1 MPAINVARTDTFEQQ
16 RVKINEISEQIF
28 SINAGGSDLQT
39 GILKLGDGSVDN
51 PALSFTSDNQLGF
64 YRVDNSVLGFVAAGK
79 KLTNLSPEAF
89 VSFKDIITQKNVV
102 GELVITNSGLNYD
115 PGNYSNIPITGGIG
129 NNLTANITVSEYKGN
144 ITSEG
149 SGYDFGTY
157 NDQYLEGGNGTG
169 AVCSFTVKGVDGAI
183 TDGGSGYYPGTY
195 ENVPFTNI
203 SSSGSGETATVT
215 VTGEVDY
222 NGSITNAG
230 SGYSEGTY
238 NGVAFFNS
246 PQQTFVVTTVSNPG
260 SPPPANVYQ
269 IDGTTQQALTL
280 TAGNTYRFDY
290 SDSSNDGHP
299 LVFKNTNDTALD
311 PGAFVTQNG
320 TGFVD
325 LIIKPGAPTGDIK
338 YDCSIHAGMGATI
351 TVQTGTVGEHGD
363 GLLCDATVDSN
374 GNVTTINVLNVGE
387 DYNPNDV
394 LELNL
399 ANGTG
404 FEYTLGAT
412 TTYTGVVT
420 SIDTNEN
427 GLGYLQND
435 VLSIDQ
441 ADLGNVG
448 GSGFEFTVTS
458 IPGVV
463 SEFSFSIQGTGYQ
476 PGDTLILPDET
487 TGVQG
492 TVFGS
497 ITVESTFTEGSTT
510 ATVTSTA
517 QLIDGMEISG
527 STSVDPGTTITV
539 VNATTITLSAAAT
552 ASESSSP
559 TEYSTSQGADQIQV
573 TSTTGLFP
581 GMSVTQTAGNATLFD
596 GATITEIDYATNT
609 LTMSDDSEEPG
620 SATMTFTPEY
630 GANPTTDFTYVVGDL
645 GPITG
650 LAINNPGNGYEQF
663 DVLSVNPTNL
673 VSPTVYA
680 VRVVDIQKLTF
691 TTAITPGTFS
701 VGDRVTLDGNDVFE
715 VVLVKES
722 GGTFNYIIVEG
733 SNFSTD
739 GGQEI
744 ERVTDGSTFITDT
757 VVESHRFT
765 INNQFEPSITL
776 DAGSSYVFDLA
787 DSTNQSHEF
796 ALSKFPDG
804 PYSPS
809 RVTKIVNITA
819 GSNQITVDDTSSI
832 AEGMVITVL
841 AGQGVVNGTTVTSVV
856 DGTTLE
862 ISQNALVTGET
873 QLEFRG
879 VEYTDGVTRDSSFLT
894 INVTSSTPTP
904 LYYYCRT
911 ESIHENMGG
920 FDGDEVAITVNQ
932 GATRT
937 YGSGATFV
945 AATINTEDSI
955 YADVETGTIT
965 LSTLNA
971 TEINSTDY
979 TGTNLV
985 TSPFVEGSTYV
996 KTPQVRDSGSG
1007 LSIQTINANFTGNI
1021 NITDKAVITGATGN
1035 ILSQGEIKV
1044 IDKFNSNDRLQIKNN
1059 IISTTSNDNVVVQPY
1074 SDRLLKV
1081 DASTGFVVPKGTDS
1095 QRPTQYAENGAIRFN
1110 TDSNQYEGYSDISGS
1125 GVWSSLGGVRDLDG
1139 NTYIKAEASPGAN
1152 DNTLYYYNDDILA
1165 FRNTKNN
1172 VILDGAKTIQSS
1184 NTVGVTYSNWV
1195 ANLAVFTG
1203 NYLRYRNNVY
1213 EVMLSGTTGT
1223 SGNPPVDVSG
1233 DNFTNGTATL
1243 RWIQLAVGEIVID
1256 EVSQVRIGPFGDIP
1270 VVIGG
1275 DLRLKNNVISTDI
1288 NDVVIQPLAGKKVKI
1303 DATTSIAVPVGDV
1316 NQRGSAIQGSLRFNT
1331 SASQFEGYDGANWG
1345 SLGGVKDVD
1354 QDTQIKAESSA
1365 GSDEDTLT
1373 FFNEGILTLTLNKN
1387 QLSFENIDVVR
1398 SVVSDEF
1405 ELTASLLTLDNAA
1418 TTLDNT
1424 TADTTFLHTSKQ
1436 YFKIGLS
1443 GGINV
1448 DPVLTLSNDG
1458 DLFYNT
1464 AFGTGTPSNIKLFDA
1479 DLKTFETTDLRV
1491 KTEDAVLTKGTV
1503 DSAVFNI
1510 YETAT
1515 NKGAKIVLIA
1525 ENTNDNEK
1533 EFIEFGVTDDGADV
1547 FFTEYGNIQTN
1558 GALFTPVFELTAGV
1572 VRLNITVGATVG
1584 NTQTVNL
1591 TIVSHITKK

>member
-102 GELVITNSGLNYD
+102 GELVITNPGLNYD
-115 PGNYSNIPITGGIG
+115 PGNYNNVPITGGIG
-129 NNLTANITVSEYKGN
+129 NNLTANITVSEYNGN

-149 SGYDFGTY
+149 SGYDFGEY
-157 NDQYLEGGNGTG
+157 NDQYLEGGSGTG
-169 AVCSFTVKGVDGAI
+169 AICSFTVKGVDGAI

-195 ENVPFTNI
+195 TNVPFTNI
-203 SSSGSGETATVT
+203 SSSGSGETATV
-215 VTGEVDY
+215 VVEGEVNY

-230 SGYSEGTY
+230 SGYNQGTY
-238 NGVAFFNS
+238 NGVSFFNS

-260 SPPPANVYQ
+260 SPPPSNVYQ
-269 IDGTTQQALTL
+269 LDGNTQQALTL
-280 TAGNTYRFDY
+280 DAGNTYRFVI

-299 LVFKNTNDTALD
+299 LIFRNTNNTALD

-320 TGFVD
+320 TGFID

-338 YDCSIHAGMGATI
+338 YDCSIHEGMGATI
-351 TVQTGTVGEHGD
+351 TVQSGTVGEHGN
-363 GLLCDATVDSN
+363 GLLCDAIVDSN
-374 GNVTTINVLNVGE
+374 GNVTTINVLNIGE

-420 SIDTNEN
+420 SVDTNEN

-448 GSGFEFTVTS
+448 GSGFEFTVTT
-458 IPGVV
+458 IPGIV
-463 SEFSFSIQGTGYQ
+463 SSFSFSIQGTGYQ

-487 TGVQG
+487 TGVTG
-492 TVFGS
+492 TVFGTIS
-497 ITVESTFTEGSTT
+497 VQTNFTENSTT

-517 QLIDGMEISG
+517 QLIDGMEITG
-527 STSVDPGTTITV
+527 TTNVDPGTTITV
-539 VNATTITLSAAAT
+539 VNATTITMSNPAT
-552 ASESSSP
+552 ASESGVP
-559 TEYSTSQGADQIQV
+559 VDFSTSQAANQIQV
-573 TSTTGLFP
+573 SSTAGIFP
-581 GMSVTQTAGNATLFD
+581 GMSVTQTSGNADLFD
-596 GATITEIDYATNT
+596 GATIDEIDYATNT
-609 LTMSDDSEEPG
+609 LTMSDDSNEPG
-620 SATMTFTPEY
+620 SATMTFTPAY
-630 GANPTTDFTYVVGDL
+630 GPNPTTDFTYVVNDL

-650 LAINNPGNGYEQF
+650 LAINNPGNGYEQL

-673 VSPTVYA
+673 VSPTIHT

-691 TTAITPGTFS
+691 TTAITAGTFS
-701 VGDRVTLDGNDVFE
+701 VGDRLTANGDDVYE

-722 GGTFNYIIVEG
+722 ATNLLYIIVEG
-733 SNFSTD
+733 SDFSTD
-739 GGQEI
+739 GQE
-744 ERVTDGSTFITDT
+744 ELTRQSDSSTFTTDT
-757 VVESHRFT
+757 VVDSHRFT
-765 INNQFEPSITL
+765 IDGAYEPSITL
-776 DAGSSYVFDLA
+776 DAGSSYVFDIA
-787 DSTNQSHEF
+787 DSSNQNHEF

-819 GSNQITVDDTSSI
+819 GSNQVTVDDTSSI

-841 AGQGVVNGTTVTSVV
+841 GGQGVVNGTTVTSVV

-879 VEYTDGVTRDSSFLT
+879 VEYTDGVTRDSSFVT
-894 INVTSSTPTP
+894 INVTSSTPNP

-920 FDGDEVAITVNQ
+920 FDGDEVAITVDQ

-996 KTPQVRDSGSG
+996 KTPQVRDSGGG

-1021 NITDKAVITGATGN
+1021 NVTDKAVITGATGN

-1044 IDKFNSNDRLQIKNN
+1044 IDRFNSNDRLQIKNN
-1059 IISTTSNDNVVVQPY
+1059 IISTTSNDNVIVQPY

-1152 DNTLYYYNDDILA
+1152 DNTLYYYNDDVLA
-1165 FRNTKNN
+1165 FRNTKDN

-1184 NTVGVTYSNWV
+1184 NTVGVSYSNWV

-1213 EVMLSGTTGT
+1213 EVVLSGTTGT

-1233 DNFTNGTATL
+1233 DDFTNGTATL
-1243 RWIQLAVGEIVID
+1243 KWIQLAVGEIVVD

-1288 NDVVIQPLAGKKVKI
+1288 NDVVIKPLAGKKVKI

-1479 DLKTFETTDLRV
+1479 DLKTIETTDLRI

-1503 DSAVFNI
+1503 DTAVFNI
-1510 YETAT
+1510 YETAS

>member
-1 MPAINVARTDTFEQQ
+1 MPAITVARTDTFEQQ

-64 YRVDNSVLGFVAAGK
+64 YRVDNSVLGFVASGK
-79 KLTNLSPEAF
+79 KLTNLSPDSF
-89 VSFKDIITQKNVV
+89 ISFKDIITQKNVV
-102 GELVITNSGLNYD
+102 GELVITNPGLNYD
-115 PGNYSNIPITGGIG
+115 PGNYNNIPLTGGIG
-129 NNLTANITVSEYKGN
+129 NNLTGNITVSEYNGN

-149 SGYDFGTY
+149 SGYDFGEY
-157 NDQYLEGGNGTG
+157 NDQYLEGGSGTG

-215 VTGEVDY
+215 VTGEVNY
-222 NGSITNAG
+222 NGTITNAG
-230 SGYSEGTY
+230 SGYNQGTY
-238 NGVAFFNS
+238 NGVSFFNS

-260 SPPPANVYQ
+260 TPPPSNVYQ
-269 IDGTTQQALTL
+269 LDGNTQQALTL
-280 TAGNTYRFDY
+280 DAGNTYRFVI

-299 LVFKNTNDTALD
+299 LIFRNTNNTALD

-320 TGFVD
+320 TGFID
-325 LIIKPGAPTGDIK
+325 LIIKPGAPAGDIK
-338 YDCSIHAGMGATI
+338 YDCSIHEGMGATI
-351 TVQTGTVGEHGD
+351 TVQSGTVGEHGN
-363 GLLCDATVDSN
+363 GLLCDAIVDSN
-374 GNVTTINVLNVGE
+374 GNVTTINVLNIGE

-394 LELNL
+394 LQLNL

-420 SIDTNEN
+420 SVDTNEN
-427 GLGYLQND
+427 GIGYLQND

-441 ADLGNVG
+441 ASLGNVG
-448 GSGFEFTVTS
+448 GSGFEFTVTT
-458 IPGVV
+458 IPGIV
-463 SEFSFSIQGTGYQ
+463 SSFSFSIQGTGYQ

-487 TGVQG
+487 AGVTG

-497 ITVESTFTEGSTT
+497 ISVQTNFTENSTT
-510 ATVTSTA
+510 ATVSSTA
-517 QLIDGMEISG
+517 QLINGMEITG
-527 STSVDPGTTITV
+527 TTNVDPGTTITI
-539 VNATTITLSAAAT
+539 VNATTITLSSAAT
-552 ASESSSP
+552 ATESGVP
-559 TEYSTSQGADQIQV
+559 VDFTTSQSANQIQV
-573 TSTTGLFP
+573 SSTTGLFP
-581 GMSVTQTAGNATLFD
+581 GMSLTQTAGNADLFS
-596 GATITEIDYATNT
+596 GATIDEIDYSTNT
-609 LTMSDDSEEPG
+609 LTMSDNSNEPG
-620 SATMTFTPEY
+620 SATMTFTPAY
-630 GANPTTDFTYVVGDL
+630 GANPTTDFTYVVNDL

-650 LAINNPGNGYEQF
+650 LAINNPGNGYEQL

-673 VSPTVYA
+673 VKPTIYE
-680 VRVVDIQKLTF
+680 VRNIDIQKITF
-691 TTAITPGTFS
+691 TTAITAGTFS
-701 VGDRVTLDGNDVFE
+701 VGDRLTANGDDIYE

-722 GGTFNYIIVEG
+722 ATNLLYLIVEG
-733 SNFSTD
+733 SDFSTD
-739 GGQEI
+739 GQE
-744 ERVTDGSTFITDT
+744 ELTRSSDSSTFTTDT
-757 VVESHRFT
+757 VVNSYRFT
-765 INNQFEPSITL
+765 LNNQIEPSITL
-776 DAGSSYVFDLA
+776 EAGSSYVFDIA
-787 DSTNQSHEF
+787 DSSNQNHEF

-804 PYSPS
+804 PWSPS
-809 RVTKIVNITA
+809 RVTKTATITA

-832 AEGMVITVL
+832 SADMVITVVS
-841 AGQGVVNGTTVTSVV
+841 GQGVVNNTTVTAVV

-862 ISQNALVTGET
+862 ISQNALVSGTT
-873 QLEFRG
+873 DLEFRG
-879 VEYTDGVTRDSSFLT
+879 VEYTDGVTRDSSFVT
-894 INVTSSTPTP
+894 INVTSSTPNP
-904 LYYYCRT
+904 LYYYCRLEGT
-911 ESIHENMGG
+911 HEDEGG
-920 FDGDEVAITVNQ
+920 FDGDEVALTVDQ

-945 AATINTEDSI
+945 AASINTEDSF
-955 YADVETGTIT
+955 YVDVETGTIT
-965 LSTLNA
+965 ASILNA
-971 TEINSTDY
+971 PEINSTDY

-985 TSPFVEGSTYV
+985 KSPFVEGSTYLR
-996 KTPQVRDSGSG
+996 TPQLRDAGGG

-1021 NITDKAVITGATGN
+1021 NITDKAVITGSSGN

-1044 IDKFNSNDRLQIKNN
+1044 IDRFNSNDRLQIKNN
-1059 IISTTSNDNVVVQPY
+1059 VISTTSNDNVVVQPY
-1074 SDRLLKV
+1074 SDRLFKI
-1081 DASTGFVVPKGTDS
+1081 DAPTGIVIPKGTDS
-1095 QRPTQYAENGAIRFN
+1095 QRPTLYAENGAIRFN
-1110 TDSNQYEGYSDISGS
+1110 TDSNQYEGYSDISGA

-1139 NTYIKAEASPGAN
+1139 NTYIKAEANPGAN

-1172 VILDGAKTIQSS
+1172 VILDNAKTIKSS
-1184 NTVGVTYSNWV
+1184 NTVGVTYTNWV

-1213 EVMLSGTTGT
+1213 EVVLSGTTGT
-1223 SGNPPVDVSG
+1223 SGNPPVDTSG
-1233 DNFTNGTATL
+1233 NDFTNGTATL
-1243 RWIQLAVGEIVID
+1243 KWIQLAVGEIVID
-1256 EVSQVRIGPFGDIP
+1256 EVSQIRIGPFGDIP
-1270 VVIGG
+1270 LIIGG

-1288 NDVVIQPLAGKKVKI
+1288 NDVVIKPLTGKKVKI

-1331 SASQFEGYDGANWG
+1331 SASQFEGYDGTNWG

-1365 GSDEDTLT
+1365 GTDEDTLT
-1373 FFNEGILTLTLNKN
+1373 FFNENILTLTLSKN

-1458 DLFYNT
+1458 DLFFNT

-1479 DLKTFETTDLRV
+1479 DLKVFETTDLRV
-1491 KTEDAVLTKGTV
+1491 KTADAVLTKGTV

-1510 YETAT
+1510 YETAS

-1525 ENTNDNEK
+1525 ENTSDNEK

-1558 GALFTPVFELTAGV
+1558 GALFTPTFELTAGV